1 MRSQLSRRFRL
12 ATVLRV
18 RKRQEDMRAQALAE
32 TQSVI
37 QKAQH
42 QRDEL
47 TALQRMMLT
56 DADSLTREAFD
67 AADVRRYFQYER
79 HLARRVVDTDAQLAE
94 LKGVAEDRRAELEE
108 ASQKKK
114 AIERLED
121 RHRDAVEADARYWDQ
136 RSIDEIATGRA
147 YLARRKG
154 RL

>member
-1 MRSQLSRRFRL
+1 MRSLRSRRFRL

-42 QRDEL
+42 LRDDL
-47 TALQRMMLT
+47 STLQRTMLM
-56 DADSLTREAFD
+56 DADSLTRNDFD
-67 AADVRRYFQYER
+67 AADIRRYFQYER
-79 HLARRVVDTDAQLAE
+79 HLARRVVDTDAKLAE
-94 LKGVAEDRRAELEE
+94 LKSVAEDRRAELEE
-108 ASQKKK
+108 ATQKKK

-121 RHRDAVEADARYWDQ
+121 RHREAVEAEARYWDQ

-147 YLARRKG
+147 YLARRKD